1 MPETKP
7 EPSIEGI
14 SFLSCSRILPEWN
27 GVAVVA
33 VLSEHKHGGKLGC
46 KIPHQTLENVN
57 CSNIKGVIKEFAT
70 FYGKALL

>member
-7 EPSIEGI
+7 EPSIKGI
-14 SFLSCSRILPEWN
+14 SFFSCSRILPEWN

-46 KIPHQTLENVN
+46 KIPHQTLENVKL
-57 CSNIKGVIKEFAT
+57 IVVTLKG
-70 FYGKALL
+70 